1 MKPRSIPTWDDMVDV
16 FCNKFFHGEETI
28 TLATLQGTK
37 QRNGEDHIK
46 YNKRFKDIAL
56 DCYNHYEERTLVE
69 MCIGNMIMEY
79 RAVPK
84 ILKISQFAHLLQKAR
99 KTAQSI
105 RPSSKK
111 PKDRKST
118 LQAMA
123 VSTSEKRKKLDRR
136 EYKSPPPLPCMSKE
150 LDIPLD
156 KWIADRV
163 FKPNHVSREPTEKER
178 RDPRF
183 CQLHNYM

>member
-1 MKPRSIPTWDDMVDV
+1 MVDV

-99 KTAQSI
+99 KTALSI
-105 RPSSKK
+105 KPSSKK

-136 EYKSPPPLPCMSKE
+136 EYKSPPPLPYMLKE

-183 CQLHNYM
+183 CQLHNYV